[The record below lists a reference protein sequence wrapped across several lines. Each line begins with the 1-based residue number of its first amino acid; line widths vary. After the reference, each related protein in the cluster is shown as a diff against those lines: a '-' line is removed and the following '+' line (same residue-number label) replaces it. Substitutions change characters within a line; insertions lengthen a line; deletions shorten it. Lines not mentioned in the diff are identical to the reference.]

1 MHLHFTAWDDPVV
14 DQRGFPGLSLYADLF
29 WLPIIGPSSLALF
42 RRVNVHLRPNEH
54 ACEFRFEVLSSALGL
69 GRGASKNAPLPRAI
83 DRCVR
88 FGLAKRTGA
97 NSFAVRRFV
106 SPISRHHLS
115 LLPPEL
121 QELHD
126 SYLAAATTPATAPAP
141 APTAPTQLPGTSLDS
156 V

>member
-42 RRVNVHLRPNEH
+42 RRVNVHLPPDDH
-54 ACEFRFEVLSSALGL
+54 ACEFRFEALSSALGL

-97 NSFAVRRFV
+97 NSFAMRRFV
-106 SPISRHHLS
+106 SPISRHQLS
-115 LLPPEL
+115 QLPPEL
-121 QELHD
+121 QDLHS
-126 SYLAAATTPATAPAP
+126 SYLAAAPSTTAAAAAADPSCQSPA
-141 APTAPTQLPGTSLDS
+141 TSLDS